1 MTAMPIGL
9 YIHVPFCR
17 TRCHFCAFYLRIYR
31 DDLAQAYIQ
40 ALLKEICLHAFRLTT
55 RNRPLSTV
63 YLGGGTPTLLPP
75 DALIQILDVVRREL
89 GVAPD
94 AEITIEGTPDS
105 VTEDGLH
112 ALRAAG
118 FTRLS
123 LGLETSVPEELVA
136 IGRRR
141 ASDGIAARVGHARR
155 AGFTNLNLDLIYG
168 LPGQTE
174 RSWQASL
181 DQALALNPTHV
192 STYALSVE
200 AGSRFHVDT
209 HRGDL
214 TELDEALALRLDNMA
229 VQSLAAAG
237 FERYE
242 ISNYARPGFSCRHNR
257 LYWEAGDYLG
267 LGPCAQSYVGEQ
279 RFSVMA
285 DLDRY
290 RDLLA
295 RGALPI
301 CDEQWLNPAQ
311 RGKDALV
318 FGLRLLAG
326 VDIQHRATRDA
337 VDAAEPV
344 LSRLKAEGWL
354 EQEGTRLRLTNLGR
368 QYADSVA
375 VELL

>member
-1 MTAMPIGL
+1 MPIGL
-9 YIHVPFCR
+9 YVHVPFCR

-31 DDLAQAYIQ
+31 DDLAHAYVQ
-40 ALLKEICLHAFRLTT
+40 ALLNEVRLHAFRLTT

-63 YLGGGTPTLLPP
+63 YFGGGTPTLLPP

-136 IGRRR
+136 IGRCR
-141 ASDGIAARVGHARR
+141 ASDGIVARVGHARR
-155 AGFTNLNLDLIYG
+155 AGFTNFNLDLIYG

-181 DQALALNPTHV
+181 DRALALNPTHV
-192 STYALSVE
+192 STYALTVE

-214 TELDEALALRLDNMA
+214 PELDEALALRLDDMA

-242 ISNYARPGFSCRHNR
+242 ISNYARPGYSCRHNR

-267 LGPCAQSYVGEQ
+267 LGPSAQSYVGEQ
-279 RFSVMA
+279 RFGVRG

-290 RDLLA
+290 RELLA

-337 VDAAEPV
+337 VDTAEPV
-344 LSRLKAEGWL
+344 LRRLKAEGWL
-354 EQEGTRLRLTNLGR
+354 EQEGTRLRLTDLGR
-368 QYADSVA
+368 LYADSVA